1 MIHDLSPVDKY
12 LPRWFSWSAFFLC
25 FSGRD
30 SQKEKELYE
39 EAKAGNLAEVKDLLQ
54 TTFVDG
60 DENEDEEYSIEYS
73 NTKYTP
79 LIIAGKICWFYS
91 FGC

>member
-1 MIHDLSPVDKY
+1 M
-12 LPRWFSWSAFFLC
+12 
-25 FSGRD
+25 
-30 SQKEKELYE
+30 YE

-79 LIIAGKICWFYS
+79 LIIAGKIC
-91 FGC
+91 